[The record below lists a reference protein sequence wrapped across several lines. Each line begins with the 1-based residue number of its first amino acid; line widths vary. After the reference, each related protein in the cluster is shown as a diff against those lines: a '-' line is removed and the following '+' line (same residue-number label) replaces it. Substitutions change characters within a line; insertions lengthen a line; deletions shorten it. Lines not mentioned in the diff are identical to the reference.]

1 LISESG
7 RYIVFC
13 GPKLVCQ
20 SERGW
25 RPLSGAEVLA
35 HHWRIEQVVPLAP
48 METSLQVVMVADEPS
63 IELKLGLRE
72 LLPYLTE
79 REFRLLGTAAQVL
92 EWARNHR
99 FCGRCGARTQPMLG
113 ERAMQC
119 PQCGLT
125 QYPRLSPCIIALV
138 TRGRHILLARS
149 NRHRLPIY
157 ACLAGFIEAG
167 ESAEAAVEREIME
180 EVGIRVGR
188 LRYRGSQSWPFPHQL
203 MLGYHVDYL
212 SGEIRIDPTE
222 LLDARWFPI
231 NALPQIPPSQ
241 TIAGQLIRSYVQ
253 ECSSAL

>member
-1 LISESG
+1 MISESG

-13 GPKLVCQ
+13 GHKLVCQ
-20 SERGW
+20 SDRLW
-25 RPLSGAEVLA
+25 RPFTGAEILA
-35 HHWRIEQVVPLAP
+35 RHWQVEQVLSLAP
-48 METSLQVVMVADEPS
+48 MHSSLQVLTVADDPS
-63 IELKLGLRE
+63 VELKLGLRE
-72 LLPYLTE
+72 LLPYLTG

-92 EWARNHR
+92 EWARDHR
-99 FCGRCGARTQPMLG
+99 FCGRCGSRTQPLPG

-119 PQCGLT
+119 SQCGLT

-149 NRHRLPIY
+149 SRHRLPIY
-157 ACLAGFIEAG
+157 ACVAGFIEAG
-167 ESAEAAVEREIME
+167 ESAEEAVEREIME

-212 SGEIRIDPTE
+212 SGDIRIDPNE

-231 NALPQIPPSQ
+231 NALPDIPPPQ

>member
-1 LISESG
+1 MA
-7 RYIVFC
+7 RQWQV
-13 GPKLVCQ
+13 
-20 SERGW
+20 
-25 RPLSGAEVLA
+25 
-35 HHWRIEQVVPLAP
+35 EQVVSLAP
-48 METSLQVVMVADEPS
+48 LDTSLQVVAVADGPTVD
-63 IELKLGLRE
+63 LKLGLRE
-72 LLPYLTE
+72 LLPYLGE

-92 EWARNHR
+92 EWASNHR
-99 FCGRCGARTQPMLG
+99 FCGRCGARTQPMPG
-113 ERAMQC
+113 ERAMHC
-119 PQCGLT
+119 VQCGLT
-125 QYPRLSPCIIALV
+125 QYPRVSPCVIALV

-149 NRHRLPIY
+149 SRHRRPVY

-188 LRYRGSQSWPFPHQL
+188 LRYRGSQPWPFPHQL

-212 SGEIRIDPTE
+212 AGDIRTDPTE

-231 NALPQIPPSQ
+231 NALPEIPPPQ

>member
-1 LISESG
+1 MISESG

-13 GPKLVCQ
+13 GHKLVCQ
-20 SERGW
+20 SEHGW
-25 RPLSGAEVLA
+25 RPFSGAEVLA
-35 HHWRIEQVVPLAP
+35 RHWHIEQVLPLTP
-48 METSLQVVMVADEPS
+48 LDSSLQVLTVAQESSVD
-63 IELKLGLRE
+63 LKLGLRE

-99 FCGRCGARTQPMLG
+99 FCGRCGTPTQLMLG
-113 ERAMQC
+113 ERAMLC

-149 NRHRLPIY
+149 NRHSLPIY

-180 EVGIRVGR
+180 EVGVRVGR

-212 SGEIRIDPTE
+212 SGDIRIDPTE
-222 LLDARWFPI
+222 LLDAQWFPI
-231 NALPQIPPSQ
+231 NALPDIPSPK
-241 TIAGQLIRSYVQ
+241 TIAGQLIQSYVQ